1 MFSDDLSSY
10 LETSKVFTKIL
21 LIKVVGY
28 KINKATQEMKKIPP
42 VVASSQTKFFR
53 GNFNEEAKDL
63 DADDW
68 KTGIKDAEDT
78 DKWKIV

>member
-1 MFSDDLSSY
+1 
-10 LETSKVFTKIL
+10 
-21 LIKVVGY
+21 
-28 KINKATQEMKKIPP
+28 MKKIPP
-42 VVASSQTKFFR
+42 VVASSQIKFLG

-78 DKWKIV
+78 NK